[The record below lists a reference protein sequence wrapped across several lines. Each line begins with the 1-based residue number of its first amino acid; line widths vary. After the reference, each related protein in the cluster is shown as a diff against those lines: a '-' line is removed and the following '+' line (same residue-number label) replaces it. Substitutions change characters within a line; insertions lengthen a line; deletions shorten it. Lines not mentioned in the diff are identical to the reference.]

1 MWGGG
6 GGGLKSGSGCG
17 GERVRWGG
25 GVPTVG
31 GESGS
36 GGGRPGRVW
45 GGNPAVGGARGC
57 RMRRTWCGGGSRG
70 SRRSRTGGAQSDEMK
85 GGEMKSL
92 KKDEEEE
99 RAEHT

>member
-1 MWGGG
+1 MKRGGG
-6 GGGLKSGSGCG
+6 GGG
-17 GERVRWGG
+17 
-25 GVPTVG
+25 G

-36 GGGRPGRVW
+36 GWGSGLSDEKNVVW
-45 GGNPAVGGARGC
+45 R
-57 RMRRTWCGGGSRG
+57 GSRG

-85 GGEMKSL
+85 RGEMKSL